1 MDIMDM
7 KTRYIGCYTYFE
19 KSDRVDMID
28 WSKDGELKIHHKVDY
43 LFTDGYEKNS
53 DGELVCCE
61 SFEIS
66 NNLFE
71 ILLNSIEGKPIK
83 IKETPKPTLSNISI
97 FVSCKDNMIYELI
110 VDEANHI
117 YFIRNFKNE
126 DYIFEEYPY
135 EVVSALVRG
144 IDSAG
149 YKKIEVS

>member
-7 KTRYIGCYTYFE
+7 KTIYIGCYTYFE

-28 WSKDGELKIHHKVDY
+28 WSKEGELRIHHKVYY
-43 LFTDGYEKNS
+43 LFTDGFEKDLN
-53 DGELVCCE
+53 GELVYCE

-83 IKETPKPTLSNISI
+83 IKETPKPTLSNISN
-97 FVSCKDNMIYELI
+97 FVSCKDNMIYEVI
-110 VDEANHI
+110 VDEANQI

-126 DYIFEEYPY
+126 NYTFDEYPY
-135 EVVSALVRG
+135 EVVSDLVRG
-144 IDSAG
+144 LESAG
-149 YKKIEVS
+149 YKKI